1 MEQGITLL
9 FRVLSWIVIVD
20 ILLGYFL
27 APYHP
32 LRQALD
38 RIVEPMLAPIRRF
51 VPPMGMFDFSPLV
64 LLILLQILNAVI
76 INAFR

>member
-1 MEQGITLL
+1 MEQAITLL
-9 FRVLSWIVIVD
+9 FRVLSWIVIID

-38 RIVEPMLAPIRRF
+38 RIVEPMLAPIRRI

>member
-1 MEQGITLL
+1 MEQAISL
-9 FRVLSWIVIVD
+9 FFRMLSWIVIID

-38 RIVEPMLAPIRRF
+38 RVVEPMLAPIRRF
-51 VPPMGMFDFSPLV
+51 VPQMGMFDFSPLV
-64 LLILLQILNAVI
+64 LLILLQILSAVV